1 MAIGKLPAD
10 VTVWLE
16 QFGTLLDA
24 RLRHRWPKLLS
35 GVLFARGR
43 RTVTSWLRSAGLGVG
58 FQDYY
63 YFLGSLGRRTTALA
77 TALLCLAVRVIAP
90 GDRVLLAI
98 DDTPTKRYGP
108 KVQGAGIHHNPTP
121 GPADQKFVYGHVWV
135 MMSWVV
141 RHARWGTLGLP
152 LRAFLYIRQKDLAKL
167 PTKTKKVVRFRTKTA
182 MAGEL
187 ITWAAKTL
195 AWVGKS
201 LWVVVDG
208 AYVKEPV
215 LSAARKVNAV
225 VIGRLRRDAKL
236 FDQPKPPRRR
246 GRGRPRKYGER
257 ISLAKRGAH
266 RHGWQTETF
275 TLYGRMVR
283 KTYKTFIALYPPA
296 GGAIRVV
303 IVREEHG
310 WVAFMATDPTLSVV
324 QILEAVADRA
334 AIEQNFHDLKE
345 VYGAGQQ
352 QLRNYWANVAAFHLN
367 LWLLTL
373 VELWAWT
380 RTHKQ
385 LCDRHASPW
394 DDATRRPSHADRRN
408 ALRRLT
414 LDNDFRHATADQPLS
429 RKCRTLVAAMFKLAM

>member
-10 VTVWLE
+10 VTGWLKH
-16 QFGTLLDA
+16 FSTLLDA
-24 RLRHRWPKLLS
+24 RLRRRWQKLIR
-35 GVLFARGR
+35 GMLFARGR
-43 RTVTSWLRSAGLGVG
+43 RTVTSWLRAAGIGAG

-63 YFLGSLGRRTTALA
+63 YFLGSLGQRTTTLS
-77 TALLCLAVRVIAP
+77 TALLSLAVRVIVP

-141 RHARWGTLGLP
+141 RHAQWGTLGLP
-152 LRAFLYIRQKDLAKL
+152 LRALMYIRQKDMAPL
-167 PTKTKKVVRFRTKTA
+167 PTKTKKVVAFRTKTV

-195 AWVGKS
+195 AEVGKS

-215 LSAARKVNAV
+215 LSAARKDNAV

-236 FDQPKPPRRR
+236 FEPPKPPRHR

-257 ISLAKRGAH
+257 ISLSKRGSH
-266 RHGWQTETF
+266 RHGWQTATF
-275 TLYGRMVR
+275 TLYGQVAR
-283 KTYKTFIALYPPA
+283 KTYKTFVAVYPPA
-296 GGAIRVV
+296 GGVIRVV

-310 WVAFMATDPTLSVV
+310 WVAFLATDPTLEVA

-334 AIEQNFHDLKE
+334 AIEQNNHDLKE
-345 VYGAGQQ
+345 VYGMGQQ
-352 QLRNYWANVAAFHLN
+352 QLRNYWANVAAVHLN

-373 VELWAWT
+373 VELWAWK
-380 RTHKQ
+380 RTHQQ
-385 LCDRHASPW
+385 LCDRTASPW
-394 DDATRRPSHADRRN
+394 DDATRRPSHADRRK
-408 ALRRLT
+408 ALRRLS
-414 LDNDFRHATADQPLS
+414 LANDFCQVTAAQPLT
-429 RKCRTLVAAMFKLAM
+429 RKCRTLLAAVFKLAI